1 MGSEC
6 PPWCAFTTTM
16 DIAYILCNKL
26 YKDHSEDVEKLKNE
40 LNELEQIAAH
50 ELFAMM
56 KPVSGSRLER
66 LMSFLDKCTQRFLD
80 ERILP
85 PFFHRTVNPFLY
97 YDLGELMH
105 DEISEIAAKIDEDV
119 LPALL
124 DRRVGVEWD
133 EREDLL
139 RVLKSF
145 LDDPDLMQHH
155 NFHYI
160 LGMAHGSVELLKILK
175 QYPAWDPNQVAE
187 DGWKGLHSTAS
198 EGYVEGV
205 KFFLQCDGIEL
216 NAGNGMR
223 PCTALHEVCFS
234 GKARGWPENFKE
246 CARLLI
252 DAGIDTE
259 ISVNVLRAGGE
270 SEIKKAV
277 ECSGF
282 ETFDFLFE

>member
-1 MGSEC
+1 
-6 PPWCAFTTTM
+6 M
-16 DIAYILCNKL
+16 DIAYILCKKL
-26 YKDHSEDVEKLKNE
+26 KKDHSEDVEKLKNE

-50 ELFAMM
+50 ELFVMM

-66 LMSFLDKCTQRFLD
+66 LMSFLKKCTQRFLD
-80 ERILP
+80 ERMLP
-85 PFFHRTVNPFLY
+85 PFFHRTVKHVY
-97 YDLGELMH
+97 YDLGLLMN
-105 DEISEIAAKIDEDV
+105 DEISEQGEFFSAEEIAAKMDEDV

-124 DRRVGVEWD
+124 DRSQEWD
-133 EREDLL
+133 VREDLL

-145 LDDPDLMQHH
+145 LDDPDLMEHH
-155 NFHYI
+155 NFHWI
-160 LGMAHGSVELLKILK
+160 LGTGHGSCEILEILK

-198 EGYVEGV
+198 QGYVEGV
-205 KFFLQCDGIEL
+205 RFFLECDGIEL
-216 NAGNGMR
+216 DGGNGMR

-234 GKARGWPENFKE
+234 GKARGWPDNFKE

-259 ISVNVLRAGGE
+259 ISVNILRAGGE
-270 SEIKKAV
+270 PEFKKAV

-282 ETFDFLFE
+282 ESFNFLFE